1 VNFKTTLVLAIAL
14 IVAAV
19 FFYFTGSRNGA
30 TEHPSQ
36 APAELLEEKSVL
48 PADLGNVTKITCKE
62 GDQPEWVFEKQKP
75 ETPAAGPEELPA
87 GGPAEWHMTAPLKA
101 KAAGW
106 QVDGIVRRL
115 TQLKYK
121 VKHAAGS
128 AGAPTAAQTGLDPP
142 VCTVTLQVEGGKS
155 YGVQVGRDLSDQE
168 TYVRLAGSN
177 DIYVASPSLGKLLK
191 KSAIEYRDQRLLEF
205 QPAQVKKIEITDRPE
220 GGQPT
225 VYTLIR
231 AGTGWT
237 IETPSKA
244 SAVTEKINTLAQTI
258 SGLRVTEWVESDV
271 NDFLPYGLED
281 EGLDVHVTTE
291 EPTAEK
297 PDESGEESPT
307 TKPAEEALAPPVV
320 HEFTVHVSYRSPL
333 DEPTK
338 VYVRVGDER
347 AVGTLAKATADRL
360 IPKLA
365 EWQDMRVTTA
375 DVTSAD
381 RIELATTQGGTTSS
395 AVFTKEQGVWQDAQ
409 NGTPIDAKCAG
420 ELLDQIK
427 SLKAQNFVPWEGD
440 AAAFGL
446 DQPQATIVLNVPGLP
461 EAERFAVGGYSDP
474 QTRRM
479 VHVRHKES
487 NSVAKVRVADVAKLI
502 RPPAEYRDRTVF
514 DLKPENIEKI
524 TLSRQDELTD
534 AQFGFTLARRDGQ
547 WTMVQPVQAEVA
559 AEPAKKL
566 AAALGKLRA
575 ERVLAEADPAA
586 VGLTDPQVRCQF
598 VYQPPEITKYTE
610 APVNG
615 GPPAAPPATGSEP
628 SSIESER
635 GRVGPEATSPPA
647 PATSSTTPND
657 NDDDLANDNSVEATP
672 VSPVPPPGAS
682 SEYEAPLE
690 SESEKG
696 AGQTPPATPSAS
708 DSSQASEPSTGSEPA
723 RVGPGDAGA
732 PATSPQ
738 AATQPAEKTKTRLK
752 AEKVKPPSQTYD
764 LLVTEHD
771 GKVYARRGDQQTIY
785 ELTPDV
791 LATLRAEYRTP
802 ELFSFQDSQA
812 TAVTAFDNQGRP
824 MTFRKQGDKWQCAAS
839 PDLPIDPK
847 KVTNLLLQIK
857 DIKTDRYVALA
868 AGDLSVFG
876 LDQPWRSVTVE
887 LEGGATVGLL
897 ISERQCGKDK
907 EHRHFAMLEDAAG
920 PASAGSTPASVFLLP
935 SDALTR
941 CTVELAEFET
951 P

>member
-1 VNFKTTLVLAIAL
+1 VNFKTTLALAIAL
-14 IVAAV
+14 IAAAV
-19 FFYFTGSRNGA
+19 FFYFTGSRKGA
-30 TEHPSQ
+30 PEQPQ
-36 APAELLEEKSVL
+36 APTELLEEKPVL
-48 PADLGNVTKITCKE
+48 PADLGNVTRITCKA
-62 GDQPEWVFEKQKP
+62 GDQAEWVFEKQKS
-75 ETPAAGPEELPA
+75 EPA
-87 GGPAEWHMTAPLKA
+87 GVGLDESPGGSPADWHMTAPLQA

-128 AGAPTAAQTGLDPP
+128 AGAPTTAETGLEPP

-155 YGVQVGRDLSDQE
+155 YGVQVGKDLSDQE

-177 DIYVASPSLGKLLK
+177 DLYVASPALGKLLK

-205 QPAQVKKIEITDRPE
+205 QPTEVKKIEITDRPE
-220 GGQPT
+220 GGPPT
-225 VYTLIR
+225 VYTLVR
-231 AGTGWT
+231 AGAGWT

-258 SGLRVTEWVESDV
+258 SGLRVTEWVKDDV
-271 NDFLPYGLED
+271 DDFLPYGLED
-281 EGLDVHVTTE
+281 EGLDVHITVE
-291 EPTAEK
+291 EPAPEK
-297 PDESGEESPT
+297 PESQPAEATEGEQPAT
-307 TKPAEEALAPPVV
+307 APAEEPSPPPVV
-320 HEFTVHVSYRSPL
+320 HEFIVHVSRRSPL

-360 IPKLA
+360 VPKLA
-365 EWQDMRVTTA
+365 EWQDMRVTAA

-381 RIELATTQGGTTSS
+381 RIELTTTQDGTTSS
-395 AVFTKEQGVWQDAQ
+395 AVFAKEQGVWQDAQ
-409 NGTPIDAKCAG
+409 NGTPIDARSAG

-427 SLKAQNFVPWEGD
+427 GLKAQNFTPWESD

-479 VHVRHKES
+479 VYVRYKES

-514 DLKPENIEKI
+514 DLKPEHIEKI

-547 WTMVQPVQAEVA
+547 WQMVQPVQAEVA

-575 ERVLAEADPAA
+575 ERVLSETDPAA
-586 VGLTDPQVRCQF
+586 VGLTDPLVRCQF

-610 APVNG
+610 VPVNG
-615 GPPAAPPATGSEP
+615 GPAAAQSPTDTAEPASAA
-628 SSIESER
+628 
-635 GRVGPEATSPPA
+635 PA
-647 PATSSTTPND
+647 PAPSSTTPND

-690 SESEKG
+690 SESEEG
-696 AGQTPPATPSAS
+696 ARQAPPATPPAS
-708 DSSQASEPSTGSEPA
+708 ESSPALEPSTGSEPA

-738 AATQPAEKTKTRLK
+738 AATQPAEKPKTRLK

-764 LLVTEHD
+764 LLVTEHE

-791 LATLRAEYRTP
+791 LATLREEYRTP

-812 TAVTAFDNQGRP
+812 AAVTAFDNQGRP
-824 MTFRKQGDKWQCAAS
+824 MTFRKEGDGWQCTAS

-857 DIKTDRYVALA
+857 DIKTDRYVSLA
-868 AGDLSVFG
+868 AEDLSAFG

-897 ISERQCGKDK
+897 ISERQCEKDK
-907 EHRHFAMLEDAAG
+907 EHRHFGMLKDAAS
-920 PASAGSTPASVFLLP
+920 ASAGTTPAGVFLLP

-941 CTVELAEFET
+941 CTMELAEFEA